1 MFHEPRTQLHWVLA
15 VAANAIRVEKILKQ
29 KVVLSGHKLREPV
42 SLLLSASLSPQV
54 SHGLPREAPQISK
67 VTLKDIP

>member
-15 VAANAIRVEKILKQ
+15 AAAKATRVEKILKQ

-42 SLLLSASLSPQV
+42 SLLLSVSLSPQV
-54 SHGLPREAPQISK
+54 SYGLPREAPQISK
-67 VTLKDIP
+67 VTLKGTP